1 MLLKSVFAFL
11 VGGGFCVL
19 AQLLI
24 DKTKLSPARILVS
37 FVILGIFLGGI
48 GLYPLIFEFSGCG
61 ISLPLIGYGGNI
73 AKGVKEAVE
82 KEGLLGVLTGPF
94 TASAAG
100 CSAALLVGF
109 ISSLLSRGKPKKL

>member
-61 ISLPLIGYGGNI
+61 ISLPLIGYGIGWSMPTPQERGI
-73 AKGVKEAVE
+73 QSPTPSA
-82 KEGLLGVLTGPF
+82 
-94 TASAAG
+94 TATMTAPG
-100 CSAALLVGF
+100 RMC
-109 ISSLLSRGKPKKL
+109 